1 MLILICKFIV
11 SLGIGIVAISTLAA
25 LAFIVKEAY
34 LHVRGAA
41 IIFTA
46 ITLTALLGYVIVILT
61 GGFGF

>member
-11 SLGIGIVAISTLAA
+11 SLGVGIVAISTLAA

-41 IIFTA
+41 IILAATA
-46 ITLTALLGYVIVILT
+46 LITLLGYVVVTLT